1 LILNTQETKEEP
13 TEDMDASEE
22 EWVSEDDTIIGKA
35 FKWSLVVIAGL
46 LVVAAI
52 GYYAMRE
59 VEETKPEQAIEATAP
74 EMVTREISVPQV
86 TFTNI
91 TQAAG
96 IDFVHF
102 SGAYGDKFLPET
114 MGGGTAFFDYD
125 NDGDQDLLFVNSSPW
140 PHRPPANPKPTMA
153 LYQNNG
159 VGQFENVTQ
168 QVGLDVSFYG
178 MGVAIADYDGNGWP
192 DIFFTAVGKNHL
204 FHNQKGRFTDI
215 TDQAGVAGRD
225 QEWSSSAGFFDYDN
239 DGDLDLFVTNY
250 VRWSKEIDQ
259 KIDFRLTGVGRAFGP
274 PQNYEGSFPYLYRN
288 NGDGT
293 FVDVSAES
301 GIKLEN
307 IATGV
312 PEAKSLAL
320 AIIDADQDGWSD
332 VFIANDTVRNY
343 FFHNQGDGTFDEV
356 GELYGLAYGP
366 NGNATGA
373 MGVDVAHFRNDQ
385 NLGFMIGN
393 FANEMTSVYVSQ
405 DDPSFFVDDA
415 IGEGIGATS
424 RRALTFGL
432 FLFDYDLDGQLD
444 MLQANGH
451 IENEINK
458 MDPSQ
463 TFKQA
468 AQLFWNAG
476 PNQRTGFISVESTG
490 DLAQKIVGRGA
501 SYADIDADGDLD
513 VVLTQI
519 SGSPLLLR
527 NDQKLK
533 NHWLRVKLEGHFPN
547 QNAIGAW
554 VELKTNDKIQR
565 RQVMPTRSY
574 LSQVELPI
582 TFGMGNATDVL
593 SLQVI
598 WPNGEKQ
605 MVPVSEIDR
614 EVIVKQLN

>member
-46 LVVAAI
+46 LVVVAV
-52 GYYAMRE
+52 GYYAMRD
-59 VEETKPEQAIEATAP
+59 VEETKPEQVIEATAP

-91 TQAAG
+91 TQTAG

-102 SGAYGDKFLPET
+102 NGAYGDKFLPET

>member
-1 LILNTQETKEEP
+1 
-13 TEDMDASEE
+13 
-22 EWVSEDDTIIGKA
+22 
-35 FKWSLVVIAGL
+35 
-46 LVVAAI
+46 
-52 GYYAMRE
+52 
-59 VEETKPEQAIEATAP
+59 
-74 EMVTREISVPQV
+74 
-86 TFTNI
+86 
-91 TQAAG
+91 
-96 IDFVHF
+96 VHF
-102 SGAYGDKFLPET
+102 NGAYGDKLLPET

-125 NDGDQDLLFVNSSPW
+125 NDGDQDLLFVNSSTW
-140 PHRPPANPKPTMA
+140 PHRPPAKPKPTMA
-153 LYQNNG
+153 LYRNNG
-159 VGQFENVTQ
+159 AGQFDNVTQ

-204 FHNQKGRFTDI
+204 FHNQKGRFTEV

-225 QEWSSSAGFFDYDN
+225 QEWSTSAGFFDYDN

-250 VRWSKEIDQ
+250 VRWTKEIDQ
-259 KIDFRLTGVGRAFGP
+259 KLDFRLTGVGRAFGP
-274 PQNYEGSFPYLYRN
+274 PQNYEGTFPYLYRN

-293 FVDVSAES
+293 FVDVSDES
-301 GIKLEN
+301 GIKVQN
-307 IATGV
+307 AATGL

-332 VFIANDTVRNY
+332 VFIANDTVKNY
-343 FFHNQGDGTFDEV
+343 FFHNQRDGTFDEV
-356 GELYGLAYGP
+356 GEIYGLAYGP
-366 NGNATGA
+366 DGNATGA

-415 IGEGIGATS
+415 IGAGIGATS

-432 FLFDYDLDGQLD
+432 FLFDYDLDGRLD

-463 TFKQA
+463 TFEQA

-476 PNQRTGFISVESTG
+476 PNQTTGFISVDSTG
-490 DLAQKIVGRGA
+490 DLTQKIVGRGA
-501 SYADIDADGDLD
+501 SYADVDADGDLD

-519 SGSPLLLR
+519 GGSPLLLR

-533 NHWLRVKLEGHFPN
+533 HHWLRVKLEGHLPN
-547 QNAIGAW
+547 QHAIGAW
-554 VELKTNDKIQR
+554 VELKTQGQMQR

-582 TFGMGNATDVL
+582 TFGLGAATDVF

-605 MVPVSEIDR
+605 MVAVSEIDC
-614 EVIVKQLN
+614 EVLVKQAN

>member
-1 LILNTQETKEEP
+1 MNTQETKEEP

>member
-1 LILNTQETKEEP
+1 MNTQETQKKP
-13 TEDMDASEE
+13 TQEMDPSEE
-22 EWVSEDDTIIGKA
+22 EWVPEDDTIIGKA
-35 FKWSLVVIAGL
+35 FKWSLVVIGSL
-46 LVVAAI
+46 IVVIAI
-52 GYYAMRE
+52 GYYATRE
-59 VEETKPEQAIEATAP
+59 VEEIIPEQIIEAPAP
-74 EMVTREISVPQV
+74 EVVTREISVPQV
-86 TFTNI
+86 TFTDI
-91 TQAAG
+91 TRAAG

-102 SGAYGDKFLPET
+102 NGAYGDKLLPET

-125 NDGDQDLLFVNSSPW
+125 NDGDQDLLFVNSSTW
-140 PHRPPANPKPTMA
+140 PHRPPAKFKPTMA
-153 LYQNNG
+153 LYRNNG
-159 VGQFENVTQ
+159 AGQFDNVTQ

-204 FHNQKGRFTDI
+204 FHNQKGRFIDI

-225 QEWSSSAGFFDYDN
+225 QEWSTSAGFFDYDN

-250 VRWSKEIDQ
+250 VRWTKEIDQ
-259 KIDFRLTGVGRAFGP
+259 KLDFRLTGVGRAFGP
-274 PQNYEGSFPYLYRN
+274 PQNYEGTFPYLYRN

-293 FVDVSAES
+293 FADVSAES
-301 GIKLEN
+301 GIKIQN
-307 IATGV
+307 AATGL

-332 VFIANDTVRNY
+332 VFIANDTVKNY
-343 FFHNQGDGTFDEV
+343 FFHNQRDGTFDEV
-356 GELYGLAYGP
+356 GEIYGLAYGP
-366 NGNATGA
+366 DGNATGA

-415 IGEGIGATS
+415 IGAGIGATS

-432 FLFDYDLDGQLD
+432 FLFDYDLDGRLD

-476 PNQRTGFISVESTG
+476 PNQTTGFISVVSTG
-490 DLAQKIVGRGA
+490 DLTQQIVGRGA
-501 SYADIDADGDLD
+501 SYADVDADGDLD

-519 SGSPLLLR
+519 GGSPLLLR
-527 NDQKLK
+527 NDQQLK
-533 NHWLRVKLEGHFPN
+533 HHWLRVKLEGHFPN
-547 QNAIGAW
+547 PNAIGAW
-554 VELKTNDKIQR
+554 VELKTHDQMQR

-582 TFGMGNATDVL
+582 TFGLDAATDVL

-605 MVPVSEIDR
+605 MVAVSEIDC
-614 EVIVKQLN
+614 EVLIKQSN

>member
-1 LILNTQETKEEP
+1 MNTQETKEEP

-46 LVVAAI
+46 LVVVAV
-52 GYYAMRE
+52 GYYAMRD
-59 VEETKPEQAIEATAP
+59 VEETKPEQVIEATAP

-91 TQAAG
+91 TQTAG

-102 SGAYGDKFLPET
+102 NGAYGDKFLPET

>member
-1 LILNTQETKEEP
+1 MILNTQETKEEP

-46 LVVAAI
+46 LVVVAV
-52 GYYAMRE
+52 GYYAMRD
-59 VEETKPEQAIEATAP
+59 VEETKPEQVIEATAP

-91 TQAAG
+91 TQTAG

-102 SGAYGDKFLPET
+102 NGAYGDKFLPET